1 MSSFSHGRWSRIARR
16 FWRTRKDPKGRAI
29 VSQLYRFMAAQQLS
43 HAELQPEH
51 LDQLLESPFGQ
62 PLASR
67 TRYDYR
73 GELLAYLQWLHG
85 KGELSFDP
93 SKLRRGKLQRRPL
106 PALAEQFVA
115 TLAVTLR
122 PGTCGNYRTH
132 LRRFCGWLAEHGVAV
147 RQLDRE
153 QVARW
158 LAHLHERGLKPATR
172 FQTILQVRALL
183 RWLYERGLLARPAE
197 QLIRSTDFPKLPCY
211 LPRPLSP
218 AADRQLRARLSGSSC
233 RYQQGLLLMRNTGL
247 RIGELCGLEYD
258 CVRSD
263 AQGNRFLKVPLG
275 KLNNERLVPLDSGTV
290 ELIEQLQGEGSAER
304 PWLLASPTGQRTYP
318 WLYYRALRQ
327 ACAGL
332 DIDGRMTSHR
342 LRHSYA
348 TTLLSGGMSLV
359 GLMRL
364 LGHLSYQTTLRYA
377 AITQETIG
385 REYFEALS
393 QLEQRYQRQLQSRQ
407 LPGAEDDPRRLLSD
421 VARWLD
427 KHVAHER
434 GQGRVARRLIKRLRR
449 LEAEIGQLMAAAK
462 DG

>member
-16 FWRTRKDPKGRAI
+16 FWRRRKDPKGRAI
-29 VSQLYRFMAAQQLS
+29 VRQLYRWMANQQLS
-43 HAELQPEH
+43 HAELQAEH
-51 LDQLLESPFGQ
+51 LDRLLESPFGR
-62 PLASR
+62 PLARR

-73 GELLAYLQWLHG
+73 GELLAYLQWLYA

-106 PALAEQFVA
+106 PELAEQFVA

-122 PGTCGNYRTH
+122 PSTCANYRTH
-132 LRRFCGWLAEHGVAV
+132 LRRFCGWLDNRSLAV
-147 RQLDRE
+147 SQLDRE
-153 QVARW
+153 QVVRW
-158 LAHLHERGLKPATR
+158 LAHLHERGLNPATR

-183 RWLYERGLLARPAE
+183 RWLYERDLLDRPAE
-197 QLIRSTDFPKLPCY
+197 QLIRSTDLPKLPRY

-218 AADRQLRARLSGSSC
+218 AADRQLRARLSASSC

-247 RIGELCGLEYD
+247 RIGELCALPYD

-275 KLNNERLVPLDSGTV
+275 KLNNERLVPLDGETL
-290 ELIEQLQGEGSAER
+290 ELIDKLQSKGSAER
-304 PWLLASPTGQRTYP
+304 SWLLPSPLGHRTYP
-318 WLYYRALRQ
+318 SLYYRALRQ
-327 ACAGL
+327 ACEGI

-385 REYFEALS
+385 REYFEALR
-393 QLEQRYQRQLQSRQ
+393 QLEQRYHQQLHGSHRN
-407 LPGAEDDPRRLLSD
+407 GAEDDPRRLLGD
-421 VARWLD
+421 VARWID
-427 KHVAHER
+427 KHVAHEP
-434 GQGRVARRLIKRLRR
+434 GQQRVARRLIKRLRR
-449 LEAEIGQLMAAAK
+449 LESEIEQLMNAAK
-462 DG
+462 GD